1 MSLHLKPGQLTLAD
15 LRQAY
20 LAPVRLSL
28 DPSADAPIAAS
39 VACVENIIAEGRTA
53 YGINTG
59 FGLLASTRISP
70 ADLEKL
76 QRSIVLS
83 HAAGVGEALDDAM
96 VRLVMLLKVNSLAR
110 GFSGIRRKVIDAL
123 IALINA
129 EVYPHIPL
137 KGSVGASGD
146 LAPLAHMSLV
156 LIGESRAR
164 HRGEWLPAAEALA
177 VAGLEPL
184 TLAAKEGLALL
195 NGTQVSTA
203 YALRG
208 LFEAEDLFAAATVC
222 GGLSVEAML
231 GSRAPFDARIHAA
244 RGQRGQIDVA
254 AAYRDLLTASSEV
267 ARSHE
272 KCDKV
277 QDPYSLRCQPQVMGA
292 CLTQMR
298 QAAEVLEIEANA
310 VSDNP
315 LVFAAEG
322 DVISGGN
329 FHAEPVAMAAD
340 NLALAL
346 AEIGSLSERRISLMM
361 DMHMSQLPPFLVANG
376 GVNSGFMIAQVTA
389 AALASDNKALAHP
402 ASVDSLPT
410 SANQEDHVSMAPNA
424 GKRLWAMA
432 ENVRGILAV
441 EWLGACQGLDFR
453 EGLKSSPKLE
463 QARRLLRD
471 KVPYYQE
478 DRRGRLDPQAVED
491 LHEGTAVAADLLPGE
506 DRHQHEQG
514 QHVEQQDAQRHRIDR
529 PRDHPLRVLRL
540 AGGDAD
546 DLDAAEGEYHH
557 RQRGDQPGPAVGQE
571 AAVLPQVVHAGGGR
585 RRAAQAEAEEHDA
598 EPGENHRDDGADLD
612 QRQPELQL
620 AEDLDMT
627 EVQPADEQHDGA
639 R

>member
-1 MSLHLKPGQLTLAD
+1 MNTLCLTPGTLTLKQ
-15 LRQAY
+15 LRELYQQ
-20 LAPVRLSL
+20 PVKLEL
-28 DPSADAPIAAS
+28 DASADAAINAS
-39 VACVENIIAEGRTA
+39 VACVEQIIAEGRTA

-59 FGLLASTRISP
+59 FGLLASTRIAP

-76 QRSIVLS
+76 QRSLVLS

-96 VRLVMLLKVNSLAR
+96 VRLIMLLKVNSLAR

-123 IALINA
+123 ITLINA

-156 LIGESRAR
+156 LLGESKAR
-164 HRGEWLPAAEALA
+164 YKGQWLPAKEALA
-177 VAGLEPL
+177 VAGLQPL

-208 LFEAEDLFAAATVC
+208 LFEGEDLFAAATVC
-222 GGLSVEAML
+222 GALSVEAML
-231 GSRAPFDARIHAA
+231 GSRAPFDPRIHAA

-254 AAYRDLLTASSEV
+254 AAYRELLTESSEL

-272 KCDKV
+272 HCDKV

-292 CLTQMR
+292 CLTQLR
-298 QAAEVLEIEANA
+298 QAAEVLEVEANA

-315 LVFAAEG
+315 LVFAEQG

-340 NLALAL
+340 NLALAI
-346 AEIGSLSERRISLMM
+346 AEIGSLSERRISMMM
-361 DMHMSQLPPFLVANG
+361 DVHMSQLPPFLVENG

-424 GKRLWAMA
+424 GKRLWPMA
-432 ENVRGILAV
+432 ANVRDILAI
-441 EWLGACQGLDFR
+441 EWLGACQGLDLR
-453 EGLKSSPKLE
+453 SGLKSTPKLE
-463 QARRLLRD
+463 QARQVLREQ
-471 KVPYYQE
+471 VPYYQE
-478 DRRGRLDPQAVED
+478 DRFFAPDIE
-491 LHEGTAVAADLLPGE
+491 AASNLLASGCLNALMPEKLLPS
-506 DRHQHEQG
+506 
-514 QHVEQQDAQRHRIDR
+514 
-529 PRDHPLRVLRL
+529 L
-540 AGGDAD
+540 
-546 DLDAAEGEYHH
+546 
-557 RQRGDQPGPAVGQE
+557 
-571 AAVLPQVVHAGGGR
+571 
-585 RRAAQAEAEEHDA
+585 
-598 EPGENHRDDGADLD
+598 
-612 QRQPELQL
+612 
-620 AEDLDMT
+620 
-627 EVQPADEQHDGA
+627 
-639 R
+639 